1 MFQVTHEL
9 ASHNDL
15 QAAAQKERLPIYSA
29 EQVYKSL
36 IQPNI
41 IKKQG
46 VESGSDW
53 EETLVL
59 QLKQYQAELN
69 SKTSAWD
76 RLETETNLALLTNLL
91 LEWLEH
97 LKTPVI
103 DKVIH

>member
-1 MFQVTHEL
+1 M
-9 ASHNDL
+9 
-15 QAAAQKERLPIYSA
+15 PICTA

-41 IKKQG
+41 LRKQG
-46 VESGSDW
+46 AEVSDW

-59 QLKQYQAELN
+59 KLKQYQAELN

-103 DKVIH
+103 DKVGFRSV

>member
-1 MFQVTHEL
+1 M
-9 ASHNDL
+9 
-15 QAAAQKERLPIYSA
+15 PIYSA

-41 IKKQG
+41 IKKQV

-103 DKVIH
+103 DKVFQIKISKIVNLSILNYD